1 MKDTEKDKP
10 LYEGDASFSPYPL
23 HVSSPPIKP
32 EDKRLV
38 KANAYEAMQQHAQ
51 QQISML
57 RRQAD
62 LILAQAREIEE
73 RVEISRRIYEA
84 NFRFVP
90 DVGQVYHLFTKS
102 GKDILTMVGPDEWGD
117 KMPYDKFIASLRLLA
132 DKSWEIIR
140 RNEDIEI

>member
-1 MKDTEKDKP
+1 M
-10 LYEGDASFSPYPL
+10 
-23 HVSSPPIKP
+23 
-32 EDKRLV
+32 V

>member
-10 LYEGDASFSPYPL
+10 LYAGDASFSPYPL

-51 QQISML
+51 QQITML

-62 LILAQAREIEE
+62 LILQQVREIEE
-73 RVEISRRIYEA
+73 RLVISQRIYEA
-84 NFRFVP
+84 SFRFVP
-90 DVGQVYHLFTKS
+90 EVGQVYHLFTKN
-102 GKDILTMVGPDEWGD
+102 GKDILTMVGPDEWGNT
-117 KMPYDKFIASLRLLA
+117 MPYDQYIASLRLLA

-140 RNEDIEI
+140 RNENAEI